1 MAEWLTIDEA
11 AEFLRQR
18 GVTVRRGNQE
28 RPPSRHTVFAWCK
41 NGILKRTQQKGVGEK
56 RRYWLIDREELE
68 TFTPPKLGRPQDAN
82 PSPLAQAQRESRRR
96 RGASEGSQSVAVTG
110 DRIGADVGDLV
121 GDLVEHVKETPPAP
135 PALEL
140 RGIPC
145 PICEKRGLHHPN
157 KPDSREK
164 DTSLVYCRYCGRV
177 APASEIAPWVAAHH
191 ELHTTEATLKAAEEQ
206 AGHPDDTQQ
215 QHGAG
220 RHADG

>member
-28 RPPSRHTVFAWCK
+28 RPPSRHTVFVWCK
-41 NGILKRTQQKGVGEK
+41 NGTLKRTQQKGMGEK

-68 TFTPPKLGRPQDAN
+68 TFTPPKRGRPQDAN

-96 RGASEGSQSVAVTG
+96 RSQSVSVTG

-121 GDLVEHVKETPPAP
+121 EQAAP

-140 RGIPC
+140 RGVPC

-157 KPDSREK
+157 KPQSREK

-177 APASEIAPWVAAHH
+177 APASEIAPWAAAHH
-191 ELHTTEATLKAAEEQ
+191 ELHTTEAALTAAEEQ
-206 AGHPDDTQQ
+206 ASRPDDT
-215 QHGAG
+215 
-220 RHADG
+220 